1 MMKTYYYLTKPGI
14 IMGNLVTT
22 AGGFFL
28 ASKGVVDYSL
38 LLATFIGLALVIGSA
53 CVLNNYTDQDI
64 DRQME
69 RTKNRALVTGVISGK
84 SALIFAAVLG
94 FSGFF
99 TFAFFCN
106 WLTAGVALVGFLI
119 YVLLYAMMKL
129 RSIHGTFVGSLA
141 GAVPPVIGYCSVSNR
156 LDIAALLLF
165 VILVFWQMPHFFA
178 IALYRFQD
186 YFAAS
191 IPLLPVKKGFY
202 KTKIQ
207 MHLYIIAFC
216 VATLSLTYFG
226 YAGYLYSG
234 VALFLSLI
242 WLILCIKG
250 LKAADDAIWARGMF
264 RFSLV
269 VITVLFSV
277 LSIDGA
283 KNSLL
288 VHTQKQVYSGGL
300 VGFR

>member
-28 ASKGVVDYSL
+28 ASKGLVDGWL
-38 LLATFIGLALVIGSA
+38 LLATIAGLGLVIGSA
-53 CVLNNYTDQDI
+53 CVVNNYTDRDI
-64 DRQME
+64 DQKME
-69 RTKNRALVTGVISGK
+69 RTKNRALVTGLISGK
-84 SALIFAAVLG
+84 KALFFAAILG
-94 FSGFF
+94 CSGFL
-99 TFAFFCN
+99 TLAFGCN
-106 WLTAGVALVGFLI
+106 LLTAVMALLGFLI

-141 GAVPPVIGYCSVSNR
+141 GAVPPVVGYCAVSNR
-156 LDIAALLLF
+156 LDMAALILF

-202 KTKIQ
+202 QTKIQ
-207 MHLYIIAFC
+207 MHLYIIAFSI
-216 VATLSLTYFG
+216 VTLSLTYFG
-226 YAGYLYSG
+226 YTGYLYFC
-234 VALFLSLI
+234 VALSLGFV
-242 WLILCIKG
+242 WLMLCIKG
-250 LKAADDAIWARGMF
+250 LKATDDSLWARGMF

-277 LSIDGA
+277 LSID
-283 KNSLL
+283 S
-288 VHTQKQVYSGGL
+288 V
-300 VGFR
+300 